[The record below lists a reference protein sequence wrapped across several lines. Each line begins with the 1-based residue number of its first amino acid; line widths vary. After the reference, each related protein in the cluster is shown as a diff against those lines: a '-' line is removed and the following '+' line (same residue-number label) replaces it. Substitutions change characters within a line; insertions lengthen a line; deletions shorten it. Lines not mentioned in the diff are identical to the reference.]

1 MRTIR
6 TGYKHIL
13 VVTVALLTAA
23 FIGAIACGG
32 EADPTP
38 APVVQQ
44 VDPQMIADAVKAVV
58 EASAAESA
66 SPEEIQAM
74 VEQAVMAA
82 AAGDSGVSAEEVQS
96 IVSKAVES
104 AAASGGEV
112 DPQLIS
118 DAVKA
123 VVEASAA
130 DSASPEEIQAMVEKA
145 VMAAAGDSASP
156 EEIQAMMEKAVM
168 AAAGDSAS
176 PEEILAMVEKAVMAS
191 AGDSASPEEIQAMIE
206 KAVMASAGDSASPEE
221 IQAIVMK
228 AVEAAV
234 AEQGP
239 AMTTEPPGG
248 KVLRISTGS
257 APPNFNPLI
266 AVSRTQ
272 GWVFNHIFSSLTMA
286 DPIGLKMT
294 PDLAERWESASDGS
308 SMTFHLR
315 GNALWHDGTPLTSED
330 VAWTYHM
337 YLNGETGS
345 KRTGVLAL
353 IAGGEEYTKG
363 EADSVTGIV
372 AVDDRTI
379 RFEQAFPNILFLAQT
394 TYPIL
399 PKHLLGD
406 TLPIDLAQNKF
417 FFDEPLGSGPF
428 KFVSY
433 IPDQR
438 IELEA
443 NDDYYFG
450 RPKIDREIISVIK
463 SPDAVQIA
471 LQRGEIHLPIF
482 DGGENASTEQFQA
495 FIQDP
500 RFTVS
505 ASKGTTL
512 ISYAFNSR
520 RDDLV
525 NDKMRQAFLHA
536 LDRQRLV
543 DTFAQGNGSI
553 FNSFLV
559 HGWYQLPDW
568 SDKYPYD
575 PDKARQLIA
584 ESGWDTNRE
593 IGCTIIAVSS
603 EEARAMLAAE
613 QQMLA
618 EVGIKIK
625 FHEVELA
632 LWVETFYET
641 YEWDTIRV
649 TFGVFPD
656 PDGFLSFHMRSGS
669 RNAMGYANPTLD
681 EKIDRGKR
689 SIDQAERASIYQE
702 INEEMITTLPLAPV
716 HLLNQWWI
724 LDKKFSIPFFDALP
738 EATSFATVP
747 IGPAFLG
754 HSDWQKFHI
763 EQWDLK

>member
-1 MRTIR
+1 MDTIK

-23 FIGAIACGG
+23 FIGAVACGG
-32 EADPTP
+32 EAEPAP

-44 VDPQMIADAVKAVV
+44 VDPQMIADAVKAVI

-74 VEQAVMAA
+74 VENAVMAA
-82 AAGDSGVSAEEVQS
+82 SAGDSGVSAEQVQS

-104 AAASGGEV
+104 AAASGGAV

-130 DSASPEEIQAMVEKA
+130 ESASPEEIQAMVEKA

-176 PEEILAMVEKAVMAS
+176 PEEIQAMVEKAVMAA
-191 AGDSASPEEIQAMIE
+191 AGESASA
-206 KAVMASAGDSASPEE
+206 EE

-228 AVEAAV
+228 AVEAAA
-234 AEQGP
+234 AEEGP
-239 AMTTEPPGG
+239 AMSMEPPGD

-286 DPIGLKMT
+286 DPIGLQMT

-315 GNALWHDGTPLTSED
+315 GNALWHDGTPVTSED

-337 YLNGETGS
+337 YLSGETGS

-372 AVDDRTI
+372 AVDDQTI

-406 TLPIDLAQNKF
+406 SLPIDLSREKF

-438 IELEA
+438 IELVA

-520 RDDLV
+520 REDLV

-689 SIDQAERASIYQE
+689 SIDQAERAAIYQE

-754 HSDWQKFHI
+754 HSDWQKYHI

>member
-1 MRTIR
+1 MKSTKYRFRHTL
-6 TGYKHIL
+6 T
-13 VVTVALLTAA
+13 VVIALMMTAL
-23 FIGAIACGG
+23 IGAVACGG
-32 EADPTP
+32 DDP
-38 APVVQQ
+38 APTAAPAQ
-44 VDPQMIADAVKAVV
+44 VDSQMIAEAVKQAMESTAGDDVSAEEIRSMVEAAVKA
-58 EASAAESA
+58 SAPESA
-66 SPEEIQAM
+66 SPQEIRAMVEEAQLSASEIQTMVQAAVSAAAPDLNPEQIQAM
-74 VEQAVMAA
+74 VQAAVSASVANLPAGASAEEIQSLVTKAVTEAA
-82 AAGDSGVSAEEVQS
+82 SGIDTGVSAGEVSS
-96 IVSKAVES
+96 IVAT
-104 AAASGGEV
+104 
-112 DPQLIS
+112 
-118 DAVKA
+118 
-123 VVEASAA
+123 
-130 DSASPEEIQAMVEKA
+130 
-145 VMAAAGDSASP
+145 
-156 EEIQAMMEKAVM
+156 
-168 AAAGDSAS
+168 
-176 PEEILAMVEKAVMAS
+176 
-191 AGDSASPEEIQAMIE
+191 
-206 KAVMASAGDSASPEE
+206 
-221 IQAIVMK
+221 
-228 AVEAAV
+228 AV
-234 AEQGP
+234 AGSAPP
-239 AMTTEPPGG
+239 AMEGPSGEE
-248 KVLRISTGS
+248 KVLRISTNA

-272 GWVFNHIFSSLTMA
+272 GWVFNHIYSSLTMA
-286 DPIGLKMT
+286 DPVGQRMS
-294 PDLAERWESASDGS
+294 PDLAERWESATDGS

-315 GNALWHDGTPLTSED
+315 KNALWHDGTPLTADD

-345 KRTGVLAL
+345 KRTGQLAL
-353 IAGGEEYTKG
+353 IEGGEAYTKG
-363 EADSVTGIV
+363 EAASVSGIV
-372 AVDDRTI
+372 VVDDQTI
-379 RFEQAFPNILFLAQT
+379 RFDQAFPNILFVQQT

-399 PKHLLGD
+399 PKHVLGEVE
-406 TLPIDLAQNKF
+406 PIALAQEKF
-417 FFDEPLGSGPF
+417 FFDAPMGSGPF
-428 KFVSY
+428 RFVSY
-433 IPDQR
+433 VPDQR

-443 NDDYYFG
+443 NGDYYFG
-450 RPKIDREIISVIK
+450 RPNIDREVITVIK

-500 RFTVS
+500 RFVVA

-520 RDDLV
+520 NDYLN

-536 LDRQRLV
+536 LDRQKLV

-568 SDKYPYD
+568 SEKYPYD
-575 PDKARQLIA
+575 PEKAKQLIA
-584 ESGWDTNRE
+584 ESGWDTSRE

-603 EEARAMLAAE
+603 EEARAMLRAE

-625 FHEVELA
+625 YHEVELG

-641 YEWDTIRV
+641 YEWETIRV

-681 EKIDRGKR
+681 AKIDAGKR
-689 SIDQAERASIYQE
+689 SIDVADRTSIYQD
-702 INEEMITTLPLAPV
+702 INEEMLTKLPLAPV

-724 LDKKFSIPFFDALP
+724 IDKKFSIPFFDSLP
-738 EATSFATVP
+738 EASNFSTVP

-754 HSDWQKFHI
+754 HSDWQKYHI

>member
-1 MRTIR
+1 
-6 TGYKHIL
+6 
-13 VVTVALLTAA
+13 
-23 FIGAIACGG
+23 
-32 EADPTP
+32 
-38 APVVQQ
+38 
-44 VDPQMIADAVKAVV
+44 
-58 EASAAESA
+58 
-66 SPEEIQAM
+66 
-74 VEQAVMAA
+74 
-82 AAGDSGVSAEEVQS
+82 
-96 IVSKAVES
+96 
-104 AAASGGEV
+104 
-112 DPQLIS
+112 
-118 DAVKA
+118 
-123 VVEASAA
+123 
-130 DSASPEEIQAMVEKA
+130 
-145 VMAAAGDSASP
+145 
-156 EEIQAMMEKAVM
+156 
-168 AAAGDSAS
+168 
-176 PEEILAMVEKAVMAS
+176 
-191 AGDSASPEEIQAMIE
+191 
-206 KAVMASAGDSASPEE
+206 
-221 IQAIVMK
+221 
-228 AVEAAV
+228 
-234 AEQGP
+234 
-239 AMTTEPPGG
+239 
-248 KVLRISTGS
+248 
-257 APPNFNPLI
+257 
-266 AVSRTQ
+266 
-272 GWVFNHIFSSLTMA
+272 MA

-520 RDDLV
+520 REDLV

-568 SDKYPYD
+568 SEKYPYD

>member
-1 MRTIR
+1 MDTIR

-23 FIGAIACGG
+23 FIGAVACGG
-32 EADPTP
+32 EAEPTP

-44 VDPQMIADAVKAVV
+44 VDPQMIADAVKAVI

-74 VEQAVMAA
+74 VEKAVMAA

-130 DSASPEEIQAMVEKA
+130 E
-145 VMAAAGDSASP
+145 SASP

-239 AMTTEPPGG
+239 AMSMEPPGD

-286 DPIGLKMT
+286 DPIGLQMT

-372 AVDDRTI
+372 AVDDQTI

-450 RPKIDREIISVIK
+450 RPKIDREVISVIK

-520 RDDLV
+520 REDLV

-568 SDKYPYD
+568 SDRYPYD
-575 PDKARQLIA
+575 PEKARQLIA

-641 YEWDTIRV
+641 YDFDTIRV

>member
-1 MRTIR
+1 MGPLRTIR

-44 VDPQMIADAVKAVV
+44 VDPQMIAEAVKAVV
-58 EASAAESA
+58 EASAAQSA

-74 VEQAVMAA
+74 VEKAIMAA

-130 DSASPEEIQAMVEKA
+130 E
-145 VMAAAGDSASP
+145 SASP

-191 AGDSASPEEIQAMIE
+191 AGDAASPEEIQAMIE

-234 AEQGP
+234 AEEGP
-239 AMTTEPPGG
+239 AMSMEPPGD

-286 DPIGLKMT
+286 DPIGLQMT

-337 YLNGETGS
+337 YLSGETGS

-372 AVDDRTI
+372 AVDDQTI

-438 IELEA
+438 IELVA

-520 RDDLV
+520 REDLV

-754 HSDWQKFHI
+754 HSDWQKYHI

>member
-1 MRTIR
+1 MDTIK

-23 FIGAIACGG
+23 FIGAVACGG
-32 EADPTP
+32 EAEPAP

-44 VDPQMIADAVKAVV
+44 VDPQMIADAVKAVIEASAAESASPEEIQAMVENAVMAASAGDSGVSAEQVQSIVSKAVESAAASGGAVDPQLISDAVKAVV

-74 VEQAVMAA
+74 VE
-82 AAGDSGVSAEEVQS
+82 
-96 IVSKAVES
+96 
-104 AAASGGEV
+104 
-112 DPQLIS
+112 
-118 DAVKA
+118 
-123 VVEASAA
+123 
-130 DSASPEEIQAMVEKA
+130 KA
-145 VMAAAGDSASP
+145 VMAAAGESAS
-156 EEIQAMMEKAVM
+156 A
-168 AAAGDSAS
+168 
-176 PEEILAMVEKAVMAS
+176 
-191 AGDSASPEEIQAMIE
+191 
-206 KAVMASAGDSASPEE
+206 EE

-234 AEQGP
+234 AEEGP
-239 AMTTEPPGG
+239 AMSMEPPGD

-286 DPIGLKMT
+286 DPIGLQMT

-315 GNALWHDGTPLTSED
+315 GNALWHDGTPVTSED

-337 YLNGETGS
+337 YLSGETGS

-372 AVDDRTI
+372 AVDDQTI

-406 TLPIDLAQNKF
+406 SLPIDLSREKF

-438 IELEA
+438 IELVA

-520 RDDLV
+520 REDLV

-568 SDKYPYD
+568 SERYPYD

-689 SIDQAERASIYQE
+689 SIDQAERAAIYQE

-754 HSDWQKFHI
+754 HSDWQKYHI

>member
-1 MRTIR
+1 MDTIK

-23 FIGAIACGG
+23 FIGAVACGG
-32 EADPTP
+32 EAEPAP

-44 VDPQMIADAVKAVV
+44 VDPQMIADAVKAVI

-74 VEQAVMAA
+74 VENAVMAA
-82 AAGDSGVSAEEVQS
+82 SAGDSGVSAEQVQS

-104 AAASGGEV
+104 AAASGGAV

-130 DSASPEEIQAMVEKA
+130 ESASPEEILAMVEKA

-176 PEEILAMVEKAVMAS
+176 PEEILAMVEKAVMA
-191 AGDSASPEEIQAMIE
+191 A
-206 KAVMASAGDSASPEE
+206 AGDSASPEE

-228 AVEAAV
+228 AVEAAA
-234 AEQGP
+234 AEEGP
-239 AMTTEPPGG
+239 AMSMEPPGD

-286 DPIGLKMT
+286 DPIGLQMT

-315 GNALWHDGTPLTSED
+315 GNALWHDGTPVTSED

-337 YLNGETGS
+337 YLSGETGS

-406 TLPIDLAQNKF
+406 SLPIDLSREKF

-438 IELEA
+438 IELVA

-520 RDDLV
+520 REDLV

-568 SDKYPYD
+568 SERYPYD

-754 HSDWQKFHI
+754 HSDWQKYHI

>member
-1 MRTIR
+1 MGPLHTIR
-6 TGYKHIL
+6 TGYKHIV

-23 FIGAIACGG
+23 LIGAVACGG

-44 VDPQMIADAVKAVV
+44 VDPQMIADAVKAVI

-74 VEQAVMAA
+74 VEKAVMAA

-130 DSASPEEIQAMVEKA
+130 E
-145 VMAAAGDSASP
+145 SASP

-221 IQAIVMK
+221 IQDIVMK

-234 AEQGP
+234 AEEGP
-239 AMTTEPPGG
+239 AMSMEPPGD

-286 DPIGLKMT
+286 DPIGLQMT

-372 AVDDRTI
+372 AVDDQTI

-450 RPKIDREIISVIK
+450 RPKIDREVISVIK

-520 RDDLV
+520 REDLV

-575 PDKARQLIA
+575 PEKARQLIA

-641 YEWDTIRV
+641 YDFDTIRV

>member
-1 MRTIR
+1 MGPLRTIR

-44 VDPQMIADAVKAVV
+44 VDPQMIAEAVKAVV
-58 EASAAESA
+58 EASAAQSA

-74 VEQAVMAA
+74 VEKAMMAA

-104 AAASGGEV
+104 AAASGGAV

-130 DSASPEEIQAMVEKA
+130 ESASPEEIQAMVEKA

-156 EEIQAMMEKAVM
+156 EEIQA
-168 AAAGDSAS
+168 
-176 PEEILAMVEKAVMAS
+176 
-191 AGDSASPEEIQAMIE
+191 
-206 KAVMASAGDSASPEE
+206 
-221 IQAIVMK
+221 IVMK

-234 AEQGP
+234 AEEGP
-239 AMTTEPPGG
+239 AMSMEPPGD

-286 DPIGLKMT
+286 DPIGLQMT

-337 YLNGETGS
+337 YLSGETGS

-372 AVDDRTI
+372 AVDDQTI

-438 IELEA
+438 IELVA

-520 RDDLV
+520 REDLV

>member
-1 MRTIR
+1 MDTIK

-23 FIGAIACGG
+23 FIGAVACGG
-32 EADPTP
+32 EAEPAP

-44 VDPQMIADAVKAVV
+44 VDPQMIADAVKAVI

-74 VEQAVMAA
+74 VENAVMAA
-82 AAGDSGVSAEEVQS
+82 SAGDSGVSAEQVQS

-104 AAASGGEV
+104 AAASGGAV

-130 DSASPEEIQAMVEKA
+130 ESASPEEIQAMVEKA

-176 PEEILAMVEKAVMAS
+176 PEEI
-191 AGDSASPEEIQAMIE
+191 QAMIE
-206 KAVMASAGDSASPEE
+206 KAVMSSAGDSASAEE

-234 AEQGP
+234 AEEGP
-239 AMTTEPPGG
+239 AMSMEPPGD

-286 DPIGLKMT
+286 DPIGLQMT

-315 GNALWHDGTPLTSED
+315 GNALWHDGTPVTSED

-337 YLNGETGS
+337 YLSGETGS

-372 AVDDRTI
+372 AVDDQTI

-406 TLPIDLAQNKF
+406 SLPIDLSREKF

-438 IELEA
+438 IELVA

-500 RFTVS
+500 RFTVL

-520 RDDLV
+520 REDLV

-568 SDKYPYD
+568 SERYPYD

-754 HSDWQKFHI
+754 HSDWQKYHI

>member
-1 MRTIR
+1 MDTIK

-23 FIGAIACGG
+23 FIGAVACGG
-32 EADPTP
+32 EAEPAP

-44 VDPQMIADAVKAVV
+44 VDPQMIADAVKAVI

-74 VEQAVMAA
+74 VENAVMAA
-82 AAGDSGVSAEEVQS
+82 SAGDSGVSAEQVQS

-104 AAASGGEV
+104 AAASGGAV

-130 DSASPEEIQAMVEKA
+130 ESASPEEIQAMVEKA

-176 PEEILAMVEKAVMAS
+176 PEEIQAMVEKAVMAA
-191 AGDSASPEEIQAMIE
+191 AGESASA
-206 KAVMASAGDSASPEE
+206 EE

-228 AVEAAV
+228 AVEAAA
-234 AEQGP
+234 AEEGP
-239 AMTTEPPGG
+239 AMSMEPPGD

-286 DPIGLKMT
+286 DPIGLQMT

-315 GNALWHDGTPLTSED
+315 GNALWHDGTPVTSED

-337 YLNGETGS
+337 YLSGETGS

-372 AVDDRTI
+372 AVDDQTI

-406 TLPIDLAQNKF
+406 SLPIDLSREKF

-438 IELEA
+438 IELVA

-520 RDDLV
+520 REDLV

-568 SDKYPYD
+568 SERYPYD

-689 SIDQAERASIYQE
+689 SIDQAERAAIYQE

-754 HSDWQKFHI
+754 HSDWQKYHI

>member
-1 MRTIR
+1 MDTIK

-23 FIGAIACGG
+23 FIGAVACGG
-32 EADPTP
+32 EAEPAP

-44 VDPQMIADAVKAVV
+44 VDPQMIADAVKAVI

-74 VEQAVMAA
+74 VENAVMAA
-82 AAGDSGVSAEEVQS
+82 SAGDSGVSAEQVQS
-96 IVSKAVES
+96 IVSQAVES
-104 AAASGGEV
+104 AAASGGAV

-130 DSASPEEIQAMVEKA
+130 ESASPEEIQAMVEKA

-176 PEEILAMVEKAVMAS
+176 PEEIQAMVEKAVMAA
-191 AGDSASPEEIQAMIE
+191 AGESASA
-206 KAVMASAGDSASPEE
+206 EE

-228 AVEAAV
+228 AVEAAA
-234 AEQGP
+234 AEEGP
-239 AMTTEPPGG
+239 AMSMEPPGD

-286 DPIGLKMT
+286 DPIGLQMT

-315 GNALWHDGTPLTSED
+315 GNALWHDGTPVTSED

-337 YLNGETGS
+337 YLSGETGS

-372 AVDDRTI
+372 AVDDQTI

-406 TLPIDLAQNKF
+406 SLPIDLSREKF

-438 IELEA
+438 IELVA

-520 RDDLV
+520 REDLV

-689 SIDQAERASIYQE
+689 SIDQAERAAIYQE

-754 HSDWQKFHI
+754 HSDWQKYHI